1 MRDFVQFIKFF
12 YELVGFNLVFLVLVM
27 IGGALTEVL
36 ATSMFMPLL
45 EQNNIDNQMGRII
58 ARIFDVLGIP
68 YTFTIVLTI
77 MVTLFF
83 LRSAF
88 LILKTMYVARL
99 VSRLLV
105 DIRNNLVDRLFKA
118 KYEYF
123 LRKDVGYLN
132 NAVVVEYSR
141 VAFAFE
147 QLAAVVVGIVF
158 AIIYLAIPL
167 VLNPLIL
174 GIIAAM
180 GIPGIFV
187 VRKIN
192 AETKKYSLQNS
203 AQSAT
208 LQEFLIQALRNYKY
222 LKATHSHEKLLLRV
236 NKASRELGRVLYRLW
251 VLAGISYY
259 GFAPFSVLGVAI
271 LLYYLVAIREV
282 QIIDTLFVLYLL
294 QRAFG
299 QILGIQY
306 NYRKFLASFGG
317 INVLQVVER
326 EVSEAQ
332 EHLTA
337 GNSVPDF
344 TAPIKL
350 DNVSFKFE
358 TGGAVLKNI
367 SLEIAPNTTIAL
379 VGLSGAGKTTLA
391 TLLTGILRP
400 TGGEISMGGRNY
412 DELDQKALR
421 SGIGYVTQEGVIF
434 NDSVWNN
441 LTLWAD
447 NASNVQVKD
456 AARRAHIDRFIE
468 QLPDGYKTALGTDG
482 LKVSGGQRQ
491 RINIARELLKDVKIL
506 IFDEATSALDSDSER
521 EIQRNL
527 TEYRGKK
534 TIVLIAHRLSTV
546 KNADVILVLKNGCIV
561 EQGDYNQVYRENGEF
576 KRLVE
581 LQTLSALSPEDP
593 ATPSTTS

>member
-1 MRDFVQFIKFF
+1 MRDFVKFLRFF
-12 YELVGFNLVFLVLVM
+12 YGLVGFNLVVLVLFMV
-27 IGGALTEVL
+27 GAALTEVL

-45 EQNNIDNQMGRII
+45 EQNDIDNEMARII
-58 ARIFDVLGIP
+58 ARVFDAIGIP
-68 YTFTIVLTI
+68 YTFTIVLVI

-83 LRSAF
+83 VRSAF
-88 LILKTMYVARL
+88 LIVKTMYVARL
-99 VSRLLV
+99 VSHLLV
-105 DIRNNLVDRLFKA
+105 DIRSNLVDRLFKA

-147 QLAAVVVGIVF
+147 QLASVVVGIVF
-158 AIIYLAIPL
+158 AAIYLAIPL

-174 GIIAAM
+174 GIIAVM
-180 GIPGIFV
+180 GVPGIFV

-192 AETKKYSLQNS
+192 AETRKYSLQNS

-208 LQEFLIQALRNYKY
+208 LQELLIQALRNYKY
-222 LKATHSHEKLLLRV
+222 LKATYSYEKLLGRV
-236 NKASRELGRVLYRLW
+236 HKAARQLGTVLYRLW

-271 LLYYLVAIREV
+271 LLYYLVEIRQV
-282 QIIDTLFVLYLL
+282 QIVDTLFVLYLL

-299 QILGIQY
+299 KIIGIQY
-306 NYRKFLASFGG
+306 NYRKFLSSFGG
-317 INVLQVVER
+317 IKVLQLVEK
-326 EVSEAQ
+326 EVAEAQ
-332 EHLTA
+332 EPVVSGGA
-337 GNSVPDF
+337 YPDF
-344 TAPIKL
+344 AATINL
-350 DNVSFKFE
+350 DHVSFRFE
-358 TGGAVLKNI
+358 TGGDVLKDV
-367 SLEIAPNTTIAL
+367 SLQIAPNTTVAL

-400 TGGEISMGGRNY
+400 TDGEISLGGRSY
-412 DELDQKALR
+412 DDLDQKALR

-441 LTLWAD
+441 LTLWSD
-447 NASNVQVKD
+447 DASEEQVQD
-456 AARRAHIDRFIE
+456 AARRAHIDEFIE
-468 QLPDGYKTALGTDG
+468 QLPNGYRSTLGTDG

-491 RINIARELLKDVKIL
+491 RINIARELLKDVKLL
-506 IFDEATSALDSDSER
+506 IFDEATSSLDSDSER

-527 TEYRGKK
+527 SEYRGKK

-546 KNADVILVLKNGCIV
+546 KNADVIFVLKDGRIV
-561 EQGDYNQVYRENGEF
+561 AQGDYDQVYRENGEF
-576 KRLVE
+576 KRLVD
-581 LQTLSALSPEDP
+581 LQMLSALSPEDN
-593 ATPSTTS
+593 APSRTLS